1 MNDKVELVI
10 TLKHVANKCFID
22 CPENIQD
29 NPLLIKEELKGL
41 TSQVDLNLNA
51 NTDLQ
56 TMATNNRTVKIDEVI
71 GSLLKTIRVGN

>member
-22 CPENIQD
+22 LSENIQD

-56 TMATNNRTVKIDEVI
+56 TMAIQP
-71 GSLLKTIRVGN
+71 